1 MSAIN
6 ANIVVETTT
15 LTLSPSTTSIGVTV
29 DPINLNV
36 NTTDQGVPSKIANGT
51 SNVDIATA
59 NGNITMSVDGTSNVA
74 VIDATGV
81 VVTGTTKSSGT
92 VTAPAFTANTGLFTG
107 DGGGLSNIAA
117 GNVIGLDLSQIS
129 NGTSNVDI
137 ASVDGNVTVGVGGVA
152 NVATI
157 TTTGANIQSNLSLE
171 GANGNITFTP
181 DTTTVDGTTF
191 SKVTQ
196 SNVAG
201 GGSEAIIAT
210 DYTNFN
216 FIGRTLYAQSTSGNI
231 SEGPGISFDLNSPIG
246 NANTD
251 SKVHSSVSLSAY
263 GPNANLA
270 STSVS
275 TRSSLELGGQFGGF
289 TNLIGSSL
297 GTGFGQASW
306 KQFQY
311 QPGAMS
317 FWRRNGNGEA
327 RQGVVSGDK
336 TTIEFIMA
344 SNNGS
349 GSTTWASYPSH
360 IAGRV
365 DSSFGGGAGSVVPTG
380 LEYQVSASNL
390 TRRYHYMDP
399 EGRFTINES
408 GVDVSGNPISTNPI
422 SMYANG
428 TVQATLFSGDGG
440 ALSNIAAAN
449 VTGLSLSSISN
460 ETSNVTISAIG
471 AAGGN
476 IDLAVGGADV
486 ARFSTTG
493 AAYPAVFTVQGNINA
508 YNDITAEP
516 GAKFIGDGGGLSN
529 IAGSTSIANGSSN
542 ISIPVIN
549 NQLEF
554 YVAGQNVAVVTT
566 SAAAKPAEWDINGN
580 ITVETVTGNLG
591 AFQNLTLASSN
602 VRLGGGAGQN
612 SQGSDSI
619 AIGFNAG
626 LQSQAT
632 FGVAVGNGA
641 GQYNQLTEG
650 VAIGHNAG
658 QNDQGSFAL
667 GLGSSAGATD
677 QGNRSVAIGFA
688 AGFNNQGNDSVAIGH
703 NAGEQNQGGSAVA
716 IGSKAGSTSQ
726 HNGSIVINATG
737 ANLQSQGINTF
748 TVKPV
753 RNAGASGLPTGFVQM
768 AYNPTTG
775 EIVYYT

>member
-36 NTTDQGVPSKIANGT
+36 NTTEQGVPSKIANGT

-117 GNVIGLDLSQIS
+117 GNVIGLNLSQIS

-181 DTTTVDGTTF
+181 DTTTVDGNTF

-196 SNVAG
+196 SNVVG
-201 GGSEAIIAT
+201 SGSEAIIAT

-216 FIGRTLYAQSTSGNI
+216 FVDNVLYAQTTSGNI
-231 SEGPGISFDLNSPIG
+231 AQGPSVSFALNDAIG

-251 SKVHSSVSLSAY
+251 PRVQSTVTFSAY

-270 STSVS
+270 ANSTA
-275 TRSSLELGGQFGGF
+275 TRTSIEMGGQFGGF
-289 TNLIGSSL
+289 ITSTGSSL
-297 GTGFGQASW
+297 GTAFGQATW
-306 KQFQY
+306 KQYQY
-311 QPGAMS
+311 QPGAMA

-327 RQGVVSGDK
+327 RQGVVANDK

-399 EGRFTINES
+399 EGNFYINES

-422 SMYANG
+422 YMFANG
-428 TVQATLFSGDGG
+428 TVQANLFKGDGG
-440 ALSNIAAAN
+440 GLSNIAAAN

-460 ETSNVTISAIG
+460 ETSNITISAIG

-476 IDLAVGGADV
+476 IDLAVDGSDV

-516 GAKFIGDGGGLSN
+516 GAQFIGDGSALSG
-529 IAGSTSIANGSSN
+529 ISAEAIANGSSN
-542 ISIPVIN
+542 ISIPAIN

-554 YVAGQNVAVVTT
+554 YVAGQNVAIVTT
-566 SAAAKPAEWDINGN
+566 SGAAKPAEWDINGN

-602 VRLGGGAGQN
+602 VRLGAGAGQTLIKPGTDLSITAPADDDIIMFAIDKDNGKFYMGNNGTWYN
-612 SQGSDSI
+612 SGDPTTGATGTGSLMDLTANKITMFGIHEYNGSDSSVNFGSPAF
-619 AIGFNAG
+619 AISSGNTDAEGFGN
-626 LQSQAT
+626 
-632 FGVAVGNGA
+632 FEFAVPSG
-641 GQYNQLTEG
+641 Y
-650 VAIGHNAG
+650 
-658 QNDQGSFAL
+658 FAL
-667 GLGSSAGATD
+667 CT
-677 QGNRSVAIGFA
+677 
-688 AGFNNQGNDSVAIGH
+688 
-703 NAGEQNQGGSAVA
+703 
-716 IGSKAGSTSQ
+716 K
-726 HNGSIVINATG
+726 
-737 ANLQSQGINTF
+737 NLAEYG
-748 TVKPV
+748 
-753 RNAGASGLPTGFVQM
+753 
-768 AYNPTTG
+768 
-775 EIVYYT
+775 